1 VQLTKN
7 AGIKLA
13 TAIATVAVV
22 ALAITGCS
30 PSQSS
35 GTSGS
40 SGRFVN
46 IYTGNPGAIPQNFN
60 PFSGSVYWSPT
71 GAILGSVYEPLFYY
85 NTAKNEAPQPW
96 LAKSFTTSADGKTY
110 DVTLRSGVTWQD
122 GKPFTAADVAFTYN
136 LIKKNPAT
144 NVNGLKLA
152 GATATD
158 DTHVKI
164 TLTQP
169 DYTNEFPLLGETF
182 IVPQHLWKSVK
193 DPAKY
198 LNTKPV
204 GTGAF
209 SFGDYTN
216 QSFTVVKNPDY
227 YIKGEPSVP
236 GLRFVSETGNTG
248 GLNALNAGKVDWAGI
263 ALEDVKKSF
272 LDKDPKYNKDVV
284 IPADVKVLVMNLTKA
299 PFNDLAFRKAISL
312 SIDRDAI
319 IKQAFGGT
327 DTPANPTSL
336 LQPRDAAYT
345 AAEYKG
351 KTMTEDLAAAK
362 KALSD
367 AGYKKDGSGHLLGK
381 DGKPIAFTI
390 STVTGYTD
398 TITAN
403 QLLVE
408 DFEKLGIQ
416 ATSKQLSLGAYS
428 TAQSTGDF
436 DMLDD
441 RIATGPTP
449 FQQFNSALNYSLS
462 APIGKTASADYA
474 RFDDPKVQALLEQ
487 AASTDDQKVVHSAYE
502 QLGTYFAENQPYILL
517 SQNGAVSTY
526 RDQYFTGWPTNDDLW
541 ANPSNWI
548 AQNVGWVA
556 KKLKP
561 RS

>member
-1 VQLTKN
+1 LGKRGRRLAAAV
-7 AGIKLA
+7 AGV
-13 TAIATVAVV
+13 AIA
-22 ALAITGCS
+22 ALALAGCS
-30 PSQSS
+30 SS
-35 GTSGS
+35 SASGS
-40 SGRFVN
+40 SGRYVN

-60 PFSGSVYWSPT
+60 PFSSSVYWSPT

-85 NTAKNEAPQPW
+85 NTAKNEPPQPW
-96 LAKSFTTSADGKTY
+96 LAKSFTVSPDGKTY

-122 GKPFTAADVAFTYN
+122 GKPFSASDVAYTYN
-136 LIKKNPAT
+136 LITSTPALNT
-144 NVNGLKLA
+144 YGLKLA
-152 GATATD
+152 GAKATD
-158 DTHVKI
+158 ATHVKI
-164 TLTQP
+164 SLTQP

-182 IVPQHLWKSVK
+182 IVPEHLWKSVK

-209 SFGDYTN
+209 KFGTYSS

-227 YIKGEPSVP
+227 YVKGEPAVP
-236 GLRFVSETGNTG
+236 GLRFVAENGNTG
-248 GLNALNAGKVDWAGI
+248 GLNALNAGQVDWAGI

-272 LDKDPKYNKDVV
+272 LDKDPKYNKDTV
-284 IPADVKVLVMNLTKA
+284 IPADVKVLIMNLTKA
-299 PFNDLAFRKAISL
+299 PFNDVEFRKAISL
-312 SIDRDAI
+312 AIDRNAI

-336 LQPRDAAYT
+336 LQPRDAQYT
-345 AAEYKG
+345 APQHKG
-351 KTMTEDLAAAK
+351 KTMTEDVTEAK
-362 KALSD
+362 KLLAD
-367 AGYKKDGSGHLLGK
+367 AGYQTDSSGELLGK
-381 DGKPIAFTI
+381 DGKPITFDIA
-390 STVTGYTD
+390 TVTGYTD

-408 DFEKLGIQ
+408 DFAKLGIK
-416 ATSKQLSLGAYS
+416 ATSKQMSLGAYS
-428 TAQSTGDF
+428 TAQATGDF
-436 DMLDD
+436 DVLDD

-449 FQQFNSALNYSLS
+449 FQQFNTALNSDLS

-474 RFDDPKVQALLEQ
+474 RFSDPTVQKLLNT
-487 AASTDDQKVVHSAYE
+487 AASTDDQATVASAYQ
-502 QLGTYFAENQPYILL
+502 QLGTYFAQNQPYILL
-517 SQNGAVSTY
+517 SQNGAVTTY
-526 RDQYFTGWPTNDDLW
+526 RDQHFTGWPTTDDLW